1 VRGRQKEDILIK
13 YFIDTNLR
21 DLKGMYIE
29 SPSDSASV
37 TINYVSRQLVD
48 GMNTPNEVEISIVLP
63 QNNLKIIL
71 DYDKVNIKEIQQLE
85 LIIPESYEECE

>member
-1 VRGRQKEDILIK
+1 
-13 YFIDTNLR
+13 
-21 DLKGMYIE
+21 MYIE

>member
-1 VRGRQKEDILIK
+1 
-13 YFIDTNLR
+13 
-21 DLKGMYIE
+21 
-29 SPSDSASV
+29 
-37 TINYVSRQLVD
+37 VD

>member
-1 VRGRQKEDILIK
+1 
-13 YFIDTNLR
+13 
-21 DLKGMYIE
+21 MYIE

-48 GMNTPNEVEISIVLP
+48 GMNTPNEVEITVVLP